1 MKKFSIDYSFLIVL
15 CLIALSPKQDTLVKL
30 LIALCVHE
38 LGHLAW
44 IGFFRYRIESL
55 RLSIFGFFLKLD
67 ATKEE
72 LFKDICIYYGGI
84 LANLLCFLFVPDPV
98 FKKINLLFLCFNA
111 LPIYPLDGFQGIRC
125 ILAYFIPYQKVLKIT
140 AIFSMLSSTIAFVLC
155 LCFKMDVFILLNS
168 AYLIILSL
176 EYYFKLKA
184 IYQSFLL
191 RRSLYPFEYPIKR
204 IAFPDSIEGCFYK
217 YHQVVFMI
225 ENKKITEAD
234 LLLSKNMLK

>member
-72 LFKDICIYYGGI
+72 LFKDISIMVASLQIYFASYLYQI
-84 LANLLCFLFVPDPV
+84 QFL
-98 FKKINLLFLCFNA
+98 KK
-111 LPIYPLDGFQGIRC
+111 
-125 ILAYFIPYQKVLKIT
+125 
-140 AIFSMLSSTIAFVLC
+140 
-155 LCFKMDVFILLNS
+155 
-168 AYLIILSL
+168 
-176 EYYFKLKA
+176 
-184 IYQSFLL
+184 
-191 RRSLYPFEYPIKR
+191 
-204 IAFPDSIEGCFYK
+204 
-217 YHQVVFMI
+217 
-225 ENKKITEAD
+225 
-234 LLLSKNMLK
+234 